1 MDTIVHKLKP
11 MLQKEGIAYRE
22 ERNSL
27 FVVLP
32 NEFGELEIS
41 DLDEGDDIIGLVGE
55 QWHTHS
61 DCIEGE
67 QLTPQE
73 KILNFLKDI
82 FKGCYLLIKEH
93 QQGKAP
99 VRTIEYDLETYKK
112 YLPEGTTYEV
122 FN

>member
-1 MDTIVHKLKP
+1 MDTIVHKLNP

-22 ERNSL
+22 EENSL

-32 NEFGELEIS
+32 NKFGELEIS
-41 DLDEGDDIIGLVGE
+41 DLDEGDDIIGSVGE

-82 FKGCYLLIKEH
+82 FEGCCLLIKE
-93 QQGKAP
+93 QEQGKEP
-99 VRTIEYDLETYKK
+99 VRIIEDDLETYKK
-112 YLPEGTTYEV
+112 YLTEGTAYEV